1 MDDIIQDIKNA
12 LGTDLPKWAT
22 ESTLAEI
29 KKILEGSGDGLK
41 SLKNANENIGSKF
54 KSGTFIGGLYQAQLE
69 SEKLASKTSVV
80 RDVLGEI
87 AQIGGIAARSVF
99 NSSGKFSD
107 LNPIIDATSGA
118 AANLASQ
125 FGPLGQVVG
134 ATIQAFSKLRQAQ
147 NEILDN
153 QVQGFMQLS
162 KSGLNL
168 TTDIQDLNVAALR
181 ARLNLDVLA
190 DVVTANASGITAL
203 GGEFTRGVSRFLQLQ
218 TDISERE
225 NNMLE
230 RMGLNIQD
238 QAMFIGEFIEN
249 NQRNAVLANMS
260 QGQLA
265 DTVFGVAKNMRILA
279 ELTGEDINTQRQ
291 AQMQVA
297 GDMAFQARIRELTLA
312 DRKEEA
318 AALNQLVGTLETI
331 NPNLARLVKQSVSTV
346 GMGFDAQTAV
356 LAQVMGGQESINKI
370 LGGVEDIEDVPKV
383 VADLLELSNQA
394 ANSTNN
400 LQMAQLSLGGITN
413 EYFQALQDVI
423 ESGGR
428 FDNILKAA
436 EEDGISV
443 AQYLEQMFADTT
455 DGADTVATSSM
466 LLMDAAIEL
475 DKAAKTFN
483 AAVLA
488 NFDDLFDKQITSNN
502 KLTEDLKIITSDN
515 ANVFQKSLAGVEL
528 LLETFGV
535 ATADRYIGEFIDA
548 LTGDFFNYS
557 EGGFFGSLKNLIPGA
572 TPNLEQNYTGGFG
585 FPGQLSMVG
594 EGGAELVRFGQ
605 LGEVINNTTTTDIM
619 GAAAGIVDALKSP
632 VSTQQQNTN
641 QIADT
646 TTQLQNNIRNM
657 SDDLLKQIAETLNQS
672 NMIQSNMLKETK
684 RVKRFDY

>member
-1 MDDIIQDIKNA
+1 MDDIIQSIKNA
-12 LGTDLPKWAT
+12 MGTDLPKWAT
-22 ESTLAEI
+22 EKTLKEI
-29 KKILEGSGDGLK
+29 QTILQGSGDGLK
-41 SLKNANENIGSKF
+41 SLGNANDVIGKKF

-80 RDVLGEI
+80 SSVLGEI
-87 AQIGGIAARSVF
+87 AQIGGVAVKSLF
-99 NSSGKFSD
+99 KSSGKFTD
-107 LNPIIDATSGA
+107 LNPVIDATTGA
-118 AANLASQ
+118 AANLAMA
-125 FGPLGQVVG
+125 FGPLGVAVG
-134 ATIQAFSKLRQAQ
+134 VAVKAFGDFRQAQ

-190 DVVTANASGITAL
+190 DVVTANAAGITAL

-230 RMGLNIQD
+230 RMGINIEE

-265 DTVFGVAKNMRILA
+265 DTVFGLAKNMRILT

-312 DRKEEA
+312 GQQDEA
-318 AALNQLVGTLETI
+318 AALNQLVATLETV
-331 NPNLARLVKQSVSTV
+331 NPDLARLVKQSVSTV

-356 LAQVMGGQESINKI
+356 LAQVLGGQESINKI

-413 EYFQALQDVI
+413 EYFTALQDVI
-423 ESGGR
+423 EAGGR
-428 FDNILKAA
+428 FDNIIKAA
-436 EEDGISV
+436 EEDGLSV

-455 DGADTVATSSM
+455 DGADTIATSSM

-488 NFDDLFDKQITSNN
+488 NFDDLFDKQIQSNTR
-502 KLTEDLKIITSDN
+502 LTEDLKILTSEN
-515 ANVFQKSLAGVEL
+515 ANVFQKGLAGFETI
-528 LLETFGV
+528 LETSGA
-535 ATADRYIGEFIDA
+535 ATIDRYIGDFVDA

-557 EGGFFGSLKNLIPGA
+557 EQGFFGSLKNLIPGA
-572 TPNLEQNYTGGFG
+572 TPNLEQNYTGGLG

-605 LGEVINNTTTTDIM
+605 LGEVINNSTTTDIM

-632 VSTQQQNTN
+632 TNTQQTNTTPTT
-641 QIADT
+641 DT
-646 TTQLQNNIRNM
+646 TTQLQNTVRNM
-657 SDDLLKQIAETLNQS
+657 SDDILKQIAETLNQS
-672 NMIQSNMLKETK
+672 NMIQSSMLKETK

>member
-1 MDDIIQDIKNA
+1 
-12 LGTDLPKWAT
+12 
-22 ESTLAEI
+22 
-29 KKILEGSGDGLK
+29 
-41 SLKNANENIGSKF
+41 
-54 KSGTFIGGLYQAQLE
+54 
-69 SEKLASKTSVV
+69 
-80 RDVLGEI
+80 
-87 AQIGGIAARSVF
+87 
-99 NSSGKFSD
+99 
-107 LNPIIDATSGA
+107 
-118 AANLASQ
+118 
-125 FGPLGQVVG
+125 VVG
-134 ATIQAFSKLRQAQ
+134 ATILAFSKLRQAQ

-230 RMGLNIQD
+230 RMGLNIQE
-238 QAMFIGEFIEN
+238 QAMFLGEFIEN

-265 DTVFGVAKNMRILA
+265 DTVFGLAKNMRILA

-297 GDMAFQARIRELTLA
+297 GDMAFQARIRELTIA
-312 DRKEEA
+312 GQTKEA
-318 AALNQLVGTLETI
+318 AALNQLVATLETV
-331 NPNLARLVKQSVSTV
+331 NPDLARLVKQSVSTV

-356 LAQVMGGQESINKI
+356 LAQVLGGQESINKI

-443 AQYLEQMFADTT
+443 AEYLEQMFADTT
-455 DGADTVATSSM
+455 DGAETVATSSM

-502 KLTEDLKIITSDN
+502 KLAEDLKIITSDN
-515 ANVFQKSLAGVEL
+515 ANVFQKSLAGFEL
-528 LLETFGV
+528 LLETSGA
-535 ATADRYIGEFIDA
+535 ATFDRYIGEFVDA

-557 EGGFFGSLKNLIPGA
+557 EGGFFGSLKNLIVGA
-572 TPNLEQNYTGGFG
+572 TPNLEQNYTGGLG

>member
-1 MDDIIQDIKNA
+1 M
-12 LGTDLPKWAT
+12 GTDLPKWAT
-22 ESTLAEI
+22 EKTLKEI
-29 KKILEGSGDGLK
+29 QTILQGSGDGLK
-41 SLKNANENIGSKF
+41 SLGNANDVIGKKF

-80 RDVLGEI
+80 SSVLGEI
-87 AQIGGIAARSVF
+87 AQIGGVAVKSLF
-99 NSSGKFSD
+99 KSSGKFTD
-107 LNPIIDATSGA
+107 LNPVIDATTGA
-118 AANLASQ
+118 AANLAMA
-125 FGPLGQVVG
+125 FGPLGVAVG
-134 ATIQAFSKLRQAQ
+134 VAVKAFGDFRQAQ

-190 DVVTANASGITAL
+190 DVVTANAAGITAL

-230 RMGLNIQD
+230 RMGINIEE

-265 DTVFGVAKNMRILA
+265 DTVFGLAKNMRILT

-312 DRKEEA
+312 GQQDEA
-318 AALNQLVGTLETI
+318 AALNQLVATLETV
-331 NPNLARLVKQSVSTV
+331 NPDLARLVKQSVSTV

-356 LAQVMGGQESINKI
+356 LAQVLGGQESINKI

-413 EYFQALQDVI
+413 EYFTALQDVI
-423 ESGGR
+423 EAGGR
-428 FDNILKAA
+428 FDNIIKAA
-436 EEDGISV
+436 EEDGLSV

-455 DGADTVATSSM
+455 DGADTIATSSM

-488 NFDDLFDKQITSNN
+488 NFDDLFDKQIQSNTR
-502 KLTEDLKIITSDN
+502 LTEDLKILTSEN
-515 ANVFQKSLAGVEL
+515 ANVFQKGLAGFETI
-528 LLETFGV
+528 LETSGA
-535 ATADRYIGEFIDA
+535 ATIDRYIGDFVDA

-557 EGGFFGSLKNLIPGA
+557 EQGFFGSLKNLIPGA
-572 TPNLEQNYTGGFG
+572 TPNLEQNYTGGLG

-605 LGEVINNTTTTDIM
+605 LGEVINNSTTTDIM

-632 VSTQQQNTN
+632 TNTQQTNTT
-641 QIADT
+641 QTTDT
-646 TTQLQNNIRNM
+646 TTQLQNTVRNM
-657 SDDLLKQIAETLNQS
+657 SDDILKQIAETLNQS
-672 NMIQSNMLKETK
+672 NMIQSSMLKETK

>member
-1 MDDIIQDIKNA
+1 
-12 LGTDLPKWAT
+12 
-22 ESTLAEI
+22 
-29 KKILEGSGDGLK
+29 
-41 SLKNANENIGSKF
+41 
-54 KSGTFIGGLYQAQLE
+54 
-69 SEKLASKTSVV
+69 
-80 RDVLGEI
+80 
-87 AQIGGIAARSVF
+87 
-99 NSSGKFSD
+99 
-107 LNPIIDATSGA
+107 
-118 AANLASQ
+118 
-125 FGPLGQVVG
+125 
-134 ATIQAFSKLRQAQ
+134 
-147 NEILDN
+147 
-153 QVQGFMQLS
+153 
-162 KSGLNL
+162 
-168 TTDIQDLNVAALR
+168 
-181 ARLNLDVLA
+181 
-190 DVVTANASGITAL
+190 VVTANASGITAL

-230 RMGLNIQD
+230 RMGLNIQE
-238 QAMFIGEFIEN
+238 QAMFLGEFIEN

-265 DTVFGVAKNMRILA
+265 DTVFGLAKNMRILA

-297 GDMAFQARIRELTLA
+297 GDMAFQARIRELTIA
-312 DRKEEA
+312 GQTKEA
-318 AALNQLVGTLETI
+318 AALNQLVATLETV
-331 NPNLARLVKQSVSTV
+331 NPDLARLVKQSVSTV

-356 LAQVMGGQESINKI
+356 LAQVLGGQESINKI

-443 AQYLEQMFADTT
+443 AEYLEQMFADTT
-455 DGADTVATSSM
+455 DGAETVATSSM

-502 KLTEDLKIITSDN
+502 KLAEDLKIITSDN
-515 ANVFQKSLAGVEL
+515 ANVFQKSLAGFEL
-528 LLETFGV
+528 LLETSGA
-535 ATADRYIGEFIDA
+535 ATFDRYIGEFVDA

-557 EGGFFGSLKNLIPGA
+557 EGGFFGSLKNLIVGA
-572 TPNLEQNYTGGFG
+572 TPNLEQNYTGGLG